1 MMQHALALD
10 TGYSKVNIAWLPHWS
25 MWKLVCLPRC
35 AVLARQRLESLSD
48 HMFCMVILSRD
59 RHQKLI
65 LTHTPL
71 VHQVLGSLIIEPPSA
86 CKLSAVLKCNC
97 SRWFYFG
104 VDVWRLSYSNNMSCG
119 CEQTMRDNGKVW
131 CHWQQ
136 YRPQVSQTLHRKT
149 FLCRQTD
156 LPWWGVEWQ
165 LSWNP
170 EWELLH
176 GNSHVQIASKD
187 LIYLLIC
194 DVVSCW
200 FHLDYFV
207 RLGLNVAL
215 LSALP
220 GFPGAC
226 ALSFLVLLGILPW

>member
-1 MMQHALALD
+1 
-10 TGYSKVNIAWLPHWS
+10 
-25 MWKLVCLPRC
+25 
-35 AVLARQRLESLSD
+35 
-48 HMFCMVILSRD
+48 MVILSRD